1 MNIHLKT
8 LVIYNCVKANGL
20 CVCYMSFYIDF
31 ILSVKGFVFIFMGKR
46 PLHSY
51 IRRNTSLLN
60 RFCSIPYYKWIYR
73 ADRRGFCHTASI
85 NNS

>member
-1 MNIHLKT
+1 MNIHLKIP
-8 LVIYNCVKANGL
+8 VIYNYIKTNGL
-20 CVCYMSFYIDF
+20 YVRYMSFYIDS
-31 ILSVKGFVFIFMGKR
+31 ILSLKGFVFIFMGKR

-60 RFCSIPYYKWIYR
+60 RFCSIPYYKYIYR
-73 ADRRGFCHTASI
+73 ADRRGICPVGPI